1 MASTKIAITMDTST
15 LHRLDRLVK
24 DQMFP
29 NRSKAIQEAVE
40 EKLKKLER
48 SRLARE
54 CAKLDVADER
64 AVAEEGMGEELKQWP
79 EY

>member
-1 MASTKIAITMDTST
+1 MATAKIAITLDEST
-15 LHRLDRLVK
+15 LQRLDRLVK
-24 DQMFP
+24 DRVFP

-48 SRLARE
+48 NRLARE
-54 CAKLDVADER
+54 CAKLDAAAEK
-64 AVAEEGMGEELKQWP
+64 AMAEEGMGEELEQWP

>member
-1 MASTKIAITMDTST
+1 MASTKIAITMDKNT

-40 EKLKKLER
+40 EKLNKLER

-54 CAKLDVADER
+54 CAKLDLADER
-64 AVAEEGMGEELKQWP
+64 AMAEEGMGEELKQWP